1 MIDQETLGKMQINKV
16 MPNNECITMRL
27 CALLGA
33 STNRATC
40 EIDEL
45 IDTKRRRNIFK

>member
-1 MIDQETLGKMQINKV
+1 MKINSNL
-16 MPNNECITMRL
+16 PNAEGITMRL

-45 IDTKRRRNIFK
+45 IDTKRRRNIFKQVVF